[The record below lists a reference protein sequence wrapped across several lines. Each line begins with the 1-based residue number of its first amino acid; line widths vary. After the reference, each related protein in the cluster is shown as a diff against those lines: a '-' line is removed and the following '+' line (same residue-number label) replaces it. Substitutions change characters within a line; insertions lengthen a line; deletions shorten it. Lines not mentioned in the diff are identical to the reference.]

1 MKDGNPIEIW
11 RMNAF
16 TDRPFSGNPAGVVL
30 DADTL
35 SERQMQDF
43 APQLNNVSETV
54 YVCAPTVSS
63 ADFHLRYFT
72 PTTEVDLCG
81 HATISALFALAAS
94 GRIGPH
100 GNTRTI
106 RAQTRVGVLELGL
119 EFVDGSL
126 AWASMKQP
134 AAEHREPSAPQ
145 QACAVLGLE
154 PSAIRADL
162 PIACA
167 STGIWSCY
175 VPLVSLDA
183 LASIVI
189 DHQLIT
195 SLWPENDGLAGIY
208 PFVVTGGNLQARRL
222 RTQGRFF
229 CPPKYG
235 IPEDP
240 VTGTASGALAAYLIH
255 HGVLHAEG
263 ELEAHQG
270 LEMGSPGSLYA
281 GQTSTGEIAIRGRA
295 VAIYRGQLTF

>member
-1 MKDGNPIEIW
+1 
-11 RMNAF
+11 MNAF

-30 DADTL
+30 DADAL
-35 SERQMQDF
+35 SERQMQDL

-63 ADFHLRYFT
+63 ADLHLRYFT

-94 GRIGPH
+94 GRI
-100 GNTRTI
+100 NEYRDSRII

-119 EFVDGSL
+119 EFIDGRL
-126 AWASMKQP
+126 GWASMNQP
-134 AAEHREPSAPQ
+134 VPKHREPSAPQ
-145 QACAVLGLE
+145 QAAAVLGLE
-154 PSAIRADL
+154 PSAIRIDM
-162 PIACA
+162 PIACV

-175 VPLVSLDA
+175 VPLVSPDT
-183 LASIVI
+183 LAAITI

-195 SLWPENDGLAGIY
+195 SLWPEEEGLAGIY
-208 PFVVTGGNLQARRL
+208 PFAITGGKLQSNSL

-255 HGVLHAEG
+255 HGVLSADG

-281 GQTSTGEIAIRGRA
+281 CQTSTGEIKIRGQA
-295 VAIYRGQLTF
+295 VAIYRGKLTL